1 MNASASPFV
10 ISRRAALGGFLAV
23 TLTPTA
29 FARHEPN
36 KLAEAHSAL
45 KKIEVA
51 TGGRLGVAAR
61 DAGHTARVAYNADRP
76 FPLCSTFKLLAVT
89 MMLKRIDDKAD
100 KLDRMVGY
108 GQADL
113 LEHAPIA
120 KQHVGEGEMAVSE
133 LCAAAIEYS
142 DNTAANL
149 LLREMGGPP
158 ALTRFARSLDDAV
171 TRLDR
176 NEPTLNEAKPGDER
190 DTTTPEAMLG
200 DMERILLGD
209 ELKPQSRMQLEAWL
223 VGNTTGAQRLR
234 AGLPPDW
241 KVGDKTGS
249 GNKTSNDIA
258 IIRPPGR
265 KPILAAV
272 YLTETKVDS
281 TARDKAIADVGRVI
295 AELYHSTE

>member
-1 MNASASPFV
+1 MSTSALSSAV
-10 ISRRAALGGFLAV
+10 SRRTALGGFLAIA
-23 TLTPTA
+23 LTPAA

-36 KLAEAHSAL
+36 KLAQAHGAL
-45 KKIEVA
+45 KAIERT

-61 DAGHTARVAYNADRP
+61 EADGTVRIAYNADRP
-76 FPLCSTFKLLAVT
+76 FPLCSTFKFLAVT
-89 MMLKRIDDKAD
+89 MMLKRVDSKAD
-100 KLDRMVGY
+100 RLDRMVAY
-108 GQADL
+108 GAADL
-113 LEHAPIA
+113 LEYAPVARKHA
-120 KQHVGEGEMAVSE
+120 GEGAMTVSA

-209 ELKPQSRMQLEAWL
+209 ELKPESRMQLEAWL
-223 VGNTTGAQRLR
+223 AGNTTGAQRLR
-234 AGLPPDW
+234 AGLPADW
-241 KVGDKTGS
+241 QIGDKTGS
-249 GNKTSNDIA
+249 GIMTSNDIA

-272 YLTETKVDS
+272 YLTATKAD
-281 TARDKAIADVGRVI
+281 AAGRDRAIADVARVI
-295 AELYHSTE
+295 AELYR

>member
-1 MNASASPFV
+1 MNASAPSFV
-10 ISRRAALGGFLAV
+10 ISRRATLGGL
-23 TLTPTA
+23 LTVALSPTA

-36 KLAEAHSAL
+36 ELAQAHSAL
-45 KKIEVA
+45 KSIEHA

-61 DAGHTARVAYNADRP
+61 EAGGTVRCIYNADRP
-76 FPLCSTFKLLAVT
+76 FPLCSTFKFLAVT
-89 MMLKRIDDKAD
+89 MMLKRIDDGAD
-100 KLDRMVGY
+100 KLDRMVAY
-108 GQADL
+108 GEADL
-113 LEHAPIA
+113 LEYAPITRKHA
-120 KQHVGEGEMAVSE
+120 GERAMTVSA

-158 ALTRFARSLDDAV
+158 ALTRFARTLDDAV

-209 ELKPQSRMQLEAWL
+209 ELKPESRKQLEAWL
-223 VGNTTGAQRLR
+223 AGNTTGAERLR
-234 AGLPPDW
+234 AGLPPGW
-241 KVGDKTGS
+241 QVGDKTGS

-265 KPILAAV
+265 QPILAAV
-272 YLTETKVDS
+272 YLTNTKVD
-281 TARDKAIADVGRVI
+281 AAGRDKAIADIARVI
-295 AELYHSTE
+295 AQLYR

>member
-1 MNASASPFV
+1 M
-10 ISRRAALGGFLAV
+10 
-23 TLTPTA
+23 
-29 FARHEPN
+29 
-36 KLAEAHSAL
+36 
-45 KKIEVA
+45 VA
-51 TGGRLGVAAR
+51 
-61 DAGHTARVAYNADRP
+61 
-76 FPLCSTFKLLAVT
+76 
-89 MMLKRIDDKAD
+89 
-100 KLDRMVGY
+100 Y

-113 LEHAPIA
+113 LEYAPIA
-120 KQHVGEGEMAVSE
+120 RQHVGEGAMPVSE

-171 TRLDR
+171 TSLDR
-176 NEPTLNEAKPGDER
+176 NEPALNDAKFGDER

-223 VGNTTGAQRLR
+223 VGNTTGGQRLR
-234 AGLPPDW
+234 AGLPSDW
-241 KVGDKTGS
+241 QVGDKTGS
-249 GNKTSNDIA
+249 GETTSNDIA

-272 YLTETKVDS
+272 YLTGTKVD
-281 TARDKAIADVGRVI
+281 AAGRDKAIADVGRVI
-295 AELYHSTE
+295 AELYR

>member
-1 MNASASPFV
+1 MNASASSFI
-10 ISRRAALGGFLAV
+10 ISRRVALGGFLAAA
-23 TLTPTA
+23 LTPTA
-29 FARHEPN
+29 FAKHEPN
-36 KLAEAHSAL
+36 KLAQAHSAL
-45 KKIEVA
+45 KSVERS
-51 TGGRLGVAAR
+51 TGGHLGVAAR
-61 DAGHTARVAYNADRP
+61 DAGHTFRIAYNADRP
-76 FPLCSTFKLLAVT
+76 FPLCSTFKFLAVT

-100 KLDRMVGY
+100 KLDRMVAY

-113 LEHAPIA
+113 LEYAPIA
-120 KQHVGEGEMAVSE
+120 RQHVGERAMPVSE

-171 TRLDR
+171 TSLDR
-176 NEPTLNEAKPGDER
+176 NEPALNDAKFGDER

-223 VGNTTGAQRLR
+223 VGNTTGGQRLR
-234 AGLPPDW
+234 AGLPSDW
-241 KVGDKTGS
+241 QVGDKTGS
-249 GNKTSNDIA
+249 GETTSNDIA

-272 YLTETKVDS
+272 YLTGTKVD
-281 TARDKAIADVGRVI
+281 AAGRDKAIADVGRVI
-295 AELYHSTE
+295 AELYG

>member
-1 MNASASPFV
+1 MNASARPFV
-10 ISRRAALGGFLAV
+10 ISRRATLGGFLAIA
-23 TLTPTA
+23 LTPAA

-36 KLAEAHSAL
+36 KLAQAHSAL
-45 KKIEVA
+45 KSIERA
-51 TGGRLGVAAR
+51 TGGRLGVAVR
-61 DAGHTARVAYNADRP
+61 DTGATLRIAYNADRP
-76 FPLCSTFKLLAVT
+76 FPLCSTFKFLAVT

-100 KLDRMVGY
+100 RLDRMVAY
-108 GQADL
+108 GEADL
-113 LEHAPIA
+113 LEYAPVTRKHIGDGA
-120 KQHVGEGEMAVSE
+120 MTVSA

-200 DMERILLGD
+200 DMERILLGE
-209 ELKPQSRMQLEAWL
+209 ELKPGSRMQLEGWL
-223 VGNTTGAQRLR
+223 AGSTTGAQRLR
-234 AGLPPDW
+234 AGLPDGW
-241 KVGDKTGS
+241 QVGDKTGS
-249 GNKTSNDIA
+249 GNRTSNDIA

-265 KPILAAV
+265 QPILATV
-272 YLTETKVDS
+272 YLTATKVDG
-281 TARDKAIADVGRVI
+281 TGRDKAIADVGLVI
-295 AELYHSTE
+295 AELYR